1 MVVTPWN
8 EQISAQSSPHPVLAA
23 IEKIQT
29 WKADLASGLRPSFK
43 AIAQHENLTL
53 ARVSQLMAL
62 ARLSPPAL
70 DRLREILVKPVAAKE
85 AFSLRKLFHV
95 ARLPAGVQVSMID
108 QMTRRGR
115 LRRATASP
123 DCSLAEVS

>member
-1 MVVTPWN
+1 MIISPWN
-8 EQISAQSSPHPVLAA
+8 EQIPEQNKPHPALAA
-23 IEKIQT
+23 IDRIQT
-29 WKADLASGLRPSFK
+29 WQRDLDSGLRPSFK
-43 AIAQHENLTL
+43 AIAQHENLTV
-53 ARVSQLMAL
+53 ARVSQMMTLS
-62 ARLSPPAL
+62 RLSPPAL
-70 DRLREILVKPVAAKE
+70 DRLREILAKPKAAKE